1 MLELTLADIQ
11 NFYESA
17 WDKLIISS
25 SVLFVAM
32 TLTVLIFIY
41 FVNYRYFKIK
51 IEKRFDIIKYETIAN
66 IKEEYK
72 EDMKIVRQEYH
83 NKSKALRGIQSTI
96 EGKIYLTEKKTELA
110 TESFLEAI
118 KGYLHGKDYKN
129 FKLASNIVIDKCLP
143 ELTKLELNKI
153 FRKMSTTQD
162 EYFSEL
168 KKIDRS
174 EYSRDEIAELM
185 LKCDLIEV
193 NDSFLKKK

>member
-1 MLELTLADIQ
+1 MLELTLTDIQ
-11 NFYESA
+11 DFYDNA
-17 WDKLIISS
+17 WDKVLLSS
-25 SVLFVAM
+25 SILFIAM
-32 TLTVLIFIY
+32 VIVIIIFIY

-51 IEKRFDIIKYETIAN
+51 IENRFNVVKYETISA

-83 NKSKALRGIQSTI
+83 NKSKSLRGIQATI
-96 EGKIYLTEKKTELA
+96 EGKIYLSENKIELA

-129 FKLASNIVIDKCLP
+129 FKLVSHLLMDKCLP
-143 ELTKLELNKI
+143 ELTKLDLNNL
-153 FRKMSTTQD
+153 FRRMGTTQD
-162 EYFSEL
+162 EYFVEL

-174 EYSRDEIAELM
+174 EYSRDEIVELM

-193 NDSFLKKK
+193 NDTFLLK